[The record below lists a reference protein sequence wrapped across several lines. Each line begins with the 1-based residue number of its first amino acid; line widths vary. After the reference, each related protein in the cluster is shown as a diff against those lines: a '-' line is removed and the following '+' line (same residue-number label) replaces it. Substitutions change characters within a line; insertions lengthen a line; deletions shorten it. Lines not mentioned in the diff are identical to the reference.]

1 MDVGYQRRVGATFRE
16 VINGLKRN
24 SFAAAADLGV
34 SIETVERHMA
44 DLFAIQGLDDAVTD
58 VPGKD
63 ANGEHTRQMV
73 ADQAA
78 SRP

>member
-1 MDVGYQRRVGATFRE
+1 MLFSLPAGWADVTSGTSA
-16 VINGLKRN
+16 
-24 SFAAAADLGV
+24 S
-34 SIETVERHMA
+34 VEARIAPMA